1 MNLTFLRKH
10 PLLFVIIIFF
20 GLLFGSRVVAANL
33 KLDFAAQNSGS
44 LKSENPQ
51 GITIAEQQL
60 PVDKL
65 LKLIQQRLLIAHDVA
80 RWKWNHKRPI
90 EDRKREQELLLKVR
104 QQATTYSLE
113 SDRVA
118 AFFQAQIEAG
128 KLIQTVDFQNWQK
141 QGIKSFPHV
150 PDLNQTLRPS
160 LDKLNTEFL
169 FALTELTPV
178 LGCPQIRELIQS
190 RSQVIIQGNGIVKQ
204 VQSLAISPLLQFQS
218 TSCKVSRPKSSAI
231 PFSFPTGR
239 SANKDESSE
248 RYFSNQQKSSNK
260 NCGTMVNQR

>member
-1 MNLTFLRKH
+1 MNLSFFRKH

-20 GLLFGSRVVAANL
+20 GLFFSSTVVAANL
-33 KLDFAAQNSGS
+33 KLYFAAQNSGS
-44 LKSENPQ
+44 VQSVNPEA
-51 GITIAEQQL
+51 IAIADQQL

-90 EDRKREQELLLKVR
+90 EDLKREQELLLKVR
-104 QQATTYSLE
+104 QQATTHSLE
-113 SDRVA
+113 PDTVA

-141 QGIKSFPHV
+141 QGIKSFPNV

-160 LDKLNTEFL
+160 LDKLNTEFV
-169 FALTELTPV
+169 FALKELTPV

-190 RSQVIIQGNGIVKQ
+190 RSQVIIQGDGIDQ
-204 VQSLAISPLLQFQS
+204 RVQSLAISPLLQFQS
-218 TSCKVSRPKSSAI
+218 ASCKVGNFR
-231 PFSFPTGR
+231 
-239 SANKDESSE
+239 
-248 RYFSNQQKSSNK
+248 
-260 NCGTMVNQR
+260 